1 MYEKSDHEEAD
12 GEEDIANSKLK
23 MTKMDKL

>member
-12 GEEDIANSKLK
+12 GEEDTANSKLK